1 MISTYAK
8 DIKVT
13 IASDN
18 FVKHGCKWIGENGWV
33 MSNRGQIEASNP
45 EWVKKEFD
53 PGPIKLYES
62 RNHQRNF
69 IDCVKSRKPTI
80 CPVATSHHSITPG
93 HLGYVS
99 AKLKRKLKWDPKK
112 EVVIGDD
119 EAMKL
124 LNTSDYRAPW
134 KFPG

>member
-1 MISTYAK
+1 VISTYAK

-33 MSNRGQIEASNP
+33 ISNRGKIEASNP
-45 EWVKKEFD
+45 S
-53 PGPIKLYES
+53 GSS
-62 RNHQRNF
+62 RSSIRARSSCTTAAHQQELHRL
-69 IDCVKSRKPTI
+69 RE
-80 CPVATSHHSITPG
+80 VAQADHLPDRDVAPLDHAG

-99 AKLKRKLKWDPKK
+99 AALKRKLKWDPKK

-124 LNTSDYRAPW
+124 LNKCEYRAPW